1 MGSSTADVARLG
13 EAAVVAVRKPV
24 LVGGAL
30 SGGGAKAV
38 CGRWTGARSRVRV
51 ESAPSPEL
59 KPFADATG
67 VVALLVAA
75 AAELAERANP
85 KEEEGEVLDMMN

>member
-1 MGSSTADVARLG
+1 
-13 EAAVVAVRKPV
+13 
-24 LVGGAL
+24 
-30 SGGGAKAV
+30 
-38 CGRWTGARSRVRV
+38 VRV